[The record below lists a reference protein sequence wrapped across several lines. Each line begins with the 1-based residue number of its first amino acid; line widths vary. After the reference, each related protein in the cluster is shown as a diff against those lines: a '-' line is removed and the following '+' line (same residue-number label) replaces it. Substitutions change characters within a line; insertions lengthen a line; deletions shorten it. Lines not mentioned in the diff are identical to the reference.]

1 MPDYTYLSALDAL
14 VATRPMLDPNNYGD
28 LASYRRDQR
37 RNARDAADYRL
48 LRLYVKPTNEELR
61 EAARGS
67 RIEFVHALHTLKD
80 TLADREPG
88 VRADYCAGQYYPVEY
103 RAACVRLLARVWWV
117 EAAKQ
122 HHVTAQSIR
131 NSARRL
137 FGSGI
142 ARRWFN

>member
-1 MPDYTYLSALDAL
+1 MDDYTYLSALDAL
-14 VATRPMLDPNNYGD
+14 VATRPMLDPRNYGD

-37 RNARDAADYRL
+37 RNARDATDYRM

-67 RIEFVHALHTLKD
+67 RITFDDNYSAIV
-80 TLADREPG
+80 
-88 VRADYCAGQYYPVEY
+88 DYCAGQYYPVEY

-131 NSARRL
+131 NSARRT
-137 FGSGI
+137 FGPGI

>member
-1 MPDYTYLSALDAL
+1 MDDYTYLSALDAL

-48 LRLYVKPTNEELR
+48 LRLYVKPTNEELH

-67 RIEFVHALHTLKD
+67 RIEFAPRVHAEGMNAYYT
-80 TLADREPG
+80 
-88 VRADYCAGQYYPVEY
+88 AGQYYPVEY

-137 FGSGI
+137 FGSGV